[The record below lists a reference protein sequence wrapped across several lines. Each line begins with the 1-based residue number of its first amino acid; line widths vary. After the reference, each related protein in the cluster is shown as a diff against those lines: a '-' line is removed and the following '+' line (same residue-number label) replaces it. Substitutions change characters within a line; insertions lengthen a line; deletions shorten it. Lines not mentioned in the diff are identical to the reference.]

1 MDTISKIQNVRARDK
16 EVQKQYA
23 LNKRDGERLMP
34 FRQFRKRLAEAQ
46 IVSDIEDS
54 MLATLS
60 INATKSDVD
69 DVARGIS
76 ILTQVGAVIVTAI
89 AITPEN

>member
-1 MDTISKIQNVRARDK
+1 
-16 EVQKQYA
+16 
-23 LNKRDGERLMP
+23 
-34 FRQFRKRLAEAQ
+34 
-46 IVSDIEDS
+46 
-54 MLATLS
+54 MLATLP